1 VLTLT
6 ATPIPRTLQMAMS
19 GLRELSVI
27 QTPPVDRLAV
37 RTYVMPWDPVVVR
50 EALLREH
57 YRGGQSFFVVP
68 RIADLPDIERFL
80 REEVPEVRYVVAHGQ
95 MAPTEVEE
103 RMSAF
108 YDRRYEIL
116 LSTTIIESGL
126 DIPTANTMIIHRA
139 DRFGLAQLYQL
150 RGRVGR
156 AKTRAYAYFTTPAD
170 RLITETADKR
180 LQVLA
185 SLENLGAGFELATH
199 DLDIRGAG
207 NLLGDE
213 QSGHIKEVGFELY
226 QSMLEEAILEAK
238 TGGLEAPRDR
248 FSPQISVDAP
258 ILIPEE
264 YVPDLDLR
272 MGLYR
277 RLNELENKGEV
288 ESFAAEMIDRFG
300 KLSPEMEN
308 LLKVIEIKLN
318 CRTAQVAKLDVGPKG
333 ALVHFHNDSFPDL
346 PALLAYVE
354 RLKGTAKLRPDSK
367 LVISRAWD
375 DSQARLNGAL
385 QLSKGLA
392 KLLS

>member
-1 VLTLT
+1 
-6 ATPIPRTLQMAMS
+6 
-19 GLRELSVI
+19 
-27 QTPPVDRLAV
+27 
-37 RTYVMPWDPVVVR
+37 
-50 EALLREH
+50 
-57 YRGGQSFFVVP
+57 
-68 RIADLPDIERFL
+68 
-80 REEVPEVRYVVAHGQ
+80 
-95 MAPTEVEE
+95 
-103 RMSAF
+103 MSAF
-108 YDRRYEIL
+108 YDRKYEVL

-126 DIPTANTMIIHRA
+126 DIPSANTLIVHRA

-185 SLENLGAGFELATH
+185 SLESLGAGFQLATH

-213 QSGHIKEVGFELY
+213 QSGHIREVGFELY

-238 TGGLEAPRDR
+238 AGGVAPRAES
-248 FSPQISVDAP
+248 FSPQITIDAP
-258 ILIPEE
+258 ILIPET

-277 RLNELENKGEV
+277 RMNELEATADIDP
-288 ESFAAEMIDRFG
+288 FAAELIDRFG
-300 KLSPEMEN
+300 KLPAETAN
-308 LLKVIEIKLN
+308 LLKVIEIKMN
-318 CRTAQVAKLDVGPKG
+318 CRTAMVAKMDVGPKG
-333 ALVHFHNDSFPDL
+333 ALVHFHDDTFPDL
-346 PALLAYVE
+346 PGLLAYVE

-367 LVISRAWD
+367 LVITRDWPSAE
-375 DSQARLNGAL
+375 ARLNGAL

-392 KLLS
+392 KILA

>member
-1 VLTLT
+1 
-6 ATPIPRTLQMAMS
+6 MAMS
-19 GLRELSVI
+19 GLRDLSVI

-37 RTYVMPWDPVVVR
+37 RTYVTPFDGVVLR

-68 RIADLPDIERFL
+68 RIADLPDIEEWL
-80 REEVPEVRYVVAHGQ
+80 REQVPEIKFVTAHGQ
-95 MAPTEVEE
+95 MSPTEVEQK
-103 RMSAF
+103 MGAF
-108 YDRRYEIL
+108 YDRKYDVL

-126 DIPTANTMIIHRA
+126 DIPTANTLIVYRS

-156 AKTRAYAYFTTPAD
+156 SKTRAYAYLTMPVN
-170 RLITETADKR
+170 RSITEAAQKR

-185 SLENLGAGFELATH
+185 ELDSLGAGFQLASH

-226 QSMLEEAILEAK
+226 QSMLEDAIVELKA
-238 TGGLEAPRDR
+238 GGIAPRADE

-258 ILIPEE
+258 IMIPEE

-277 RLNELENKGEV
+277 RLGELEDRQAIDA
-288 ESFAAEMIDRFG
+288 FAAELIDRFG
-300 KLSPEMEN
+300 ALPPETGN
-308 LLKVIEIKLN
+308 LMKIVEVKLN
-318 CRTAQVAKLDVGPKG
+318 CRQARIAKLDIGPKG
-333 ALVHFHNDSFPDL
+333 AVVTFADGGFPDL
-346 PALLAYVE
+346 GALLGYME
-354 RLKGTAKLRPDSK
+354 RLKGSAKLRPDSK
-367 LVISRAWD
+367 MAVTRDWPTPE
-375 DSQARLNGAL
+375 ARLNGAL
-385 QLSKGLA
+385 QLSRGLA
-392 KLLS
+392 RTAAAGEGATKELEPA